1 MSALLYCLIS
11 IIEKLKI
18 CEDHLFHFYISVAKI
33 VISSFQPLKE
43 NRFVIPKSR
52 YDSISTYLSPEG
64 NKYSDI
70 DLVHDKEIYQQL
82 VDAGLFLFYL
92 ITCIMYFC
100 HNAVVWNPP
109 VHDADSQMAKKASC
123 CWLTFMTDTASLRVC
138 QVFHN
143 FLSLYFNDF
152 CL

>member
-1 MSALLYCLIS
+1 M
-11 IIEKLKI
+11 
-18 CEDHLFHFYISVAKI
+18 AKI

-92 ITCIMYFC
+92 ISFC
-100 HNAVVWNPP
+100 HSSIVWNPP
-109 VHDADSQMAKKASC
+109 VHDAYSQWQQKITKASC
-123 CWLTFMTDTASLRVC
+123 YWLTFMTDTTMQPRVC
-138 QVFHN
+138 QFFRN

-152 CL
+152 CTCVPVRKPLRFVCSTWKTV

>member
-92 ITCIMYFC
+92 ITCTLSESLLISAGDFSQYC
-100 HNAVVWNPP
+100 NVLKHNIDKVVIE
-109 VHDADSQMAKKASC
+109 
-123 CWLTFMTDTASLRVC
+123 
-138 QVFHN
+138 
-143 FLSLYFNDF
+143 
-152 CL
+152 

>member
-11 IIEKLKI
+11 IIKKLKI
-18 CEDHLFHFYISVAKI
+18 CEDHLFHFYVSVAKI

-100 HNAVVWNPP
+100 HN
-109 VHDADSQMAKKASC
+109 SI
-123 CWLTFMTDTASLRVC
+123 F
-138 QVFHN
+138 
-143 FLSLYFNDF
+143 
-152 CL
+152 

>member
-1 MSALLYCLIS
+1 MHLVIMINANKCQHCYTAWSQ
-11 IIEKLKI
+11 
-18 CEDHLFHFYISVAKI
+18 DHLFHFYISVAKI

-82 VDAGLFLFYL
+82 VDAGLFLFYFNY
-92 ITCIMYFC
+92 MYTVLLPQL
-100 HNAVVWNPP
+100 H
-109 VHDADSQMAKKASC
+109 
-123 CWLTFMTDTASLRVC
+123 SLEPSRA
-138 QVFHN
+138 
-143 FLSLYFNDF
+143 
-152 CL
+152 

>member
-1 MSALLYCLIS
+1 M
-11 IIEKLKI
+11 
-18 CEDHLFHFYISVAKI
+18 AKI

-100 HNAVVWNPP
+100 HNSIFWNPP
-109 VHDADSQMAKKASC
+109 EHDADSQMAVFVFNVNSFITC
-123 CWLTFMTDTASLRVC
+123 FPYTLMISVC
-138 QVFHN
+138 
-143 FLSLYFNDF
+143 STWKTI
-152 CL
+152 

>member
-1 MSALLYCLIS
+1 MWRSPFSFLY
-11 IIEKLKI
+11 
-18 CEDHLFHFYISVAKI
+18 SVAKI

-70 DLVHDKEIYQQL
+70 DLVHDKGIYQQL

-92 ITCIMYFC
+92 ITCILYFC
-100 HNAVVWNPP
+100 HNFIVWNPS
-109 VHDADSQMAKKASC
+109 VHDADGQMATKASC
-123 CWLTFMTDTASLRVC
+123 CWLTFMTDTTSLRVC
-138 QVFHN
+138 QFFHN
-143 FLSLYFNDF
+143 FLFLYFNDF
-152 CL
+152 CVPVRKPLRSTVCSTWKTI